1 MLQIKG
7 ISKQYQTGAL
17 IQQALNDVSL
27 NLRDNEFVSILGHSG
42 SGKTTLLNI
51 IGGLDRYDNG
61 ELIINGISTKEYKD
75 RDFDAYRNHTV
86 GFVFQ
91 SYNLISHQ
99 TILSNVELALT
110 ISGICKNERRER
122 AKKVLE
128 EVGLGEQL
136 YKKPNQL
143 SGGQMQRVA
152 IARALVND
160 PEVLLADEPT
170 GALDSETS
178 IQIMELLKKVS
189 ETKLVV
195 MVTHNSELAM
205 QYSTRIVKL
214 HDGRIIDDSDP
225 FFPEKTESKTAK
237 TGLKVKMS
245 FTAAVLLSLNNLRE
259 KKGRT
264 ILITL
269 AASIGIIGIAL
280 ILSLSSGV
288 NSYIDSMQQD
298 TMAAYP
304 LVLSERTADTTSLME
319 RTLSVQEKENT
330 MVQKNQN
337 EGYVYVDDSLIEN
350 VLSFS
355 SAKNNLKAF
364 KRYLEKENNEIS
376 LLTDNIVYGYDIE
389 FVVYSY
395 DREGKLVRSDADI
408 AEISDDMDI
417 SEDMVQGAAGPAAN
431 MERMSSMLEGNG
443 NKTSHFSE
451 LLPDSDGGLINS
463 QIKENYEL
471 VYGNWATDY
480 DEVLLVLDRD
490 YSVDLETLYQ
500 LGLISE
506 GETLKRIDAIRNNQ
520 EKETLADTYEAVCEH
535 QFFMTLGN
543 NEFSEKD
550 CIPLSI
556 SGIIRPKEGAGNLSI
571 STTVVYTSALT
582 ERLIGLTGTNRE
594 KPSSISLYAGNFQD
608 KQKMIEAIDDYNFHV
623 SRRNRITYTD
633 YAELLTDTVS
643 SMVNVVSYALIAF
656 VAISLIVSSIMIAII
671 THISVMERTKE
682 IGILRTL
689 GASKINVSQI
699 FNAENLLIGL
709 CAGVL
714 GIGISQMM
722 SVPINRVVCNA
733 LELNGVHIALPLP
746 QAVCLILLS
755 ICITMIA
762 GLIPSLRAAKQEPA
776 VVLRSE

>member
-7 ISKQYQTGAL
+7 ISKQYQTGAF

-51 IGGLDRYDNG
+51 IGGLDRYDKG

-75 RDFDAYRNHTV
+75 RDLDAYRNHSI

-110 ISGICKNERRER
+110 ISGISKNERREK

-225 FFPEKTESKTAK
+225 FFPAEIESRTAK
-237 TGLKVKMS
+237 IGLKVKMS

-264 ILITL
+264 ILIAM

-298 TMAAYP
+298 TMAIYP
-304 LVLSERTADTTSLME
+304 LVLSERTAETASLME
-319 RTLSVQEKENT
+319 HTFSVQEKEST
-330 MVQKNQN
+330 TAQKNQN
-337 EGYVYVDDSLIEN
+337 EGSVYVDDSLIEN
-350 VLSFS
+350 ILSFS

-376 LLTDNIVYGYDIE
+376 LLADNIVYGYDIE
-389 FVVYSY
+389 FSVYSY
-395 DREGKLVRSDADI
+395 DSEGKLVCSDADI
-408 AEISDDMDI
+408 SEISNDMDI

-471 VYGNWATDY
+471 VYGNWITDY
-480 DEVLLVLDRD
+480 NEVLLVLDRE

-500 LGLISE
+500 LGLLSE
-506 GETLKRIDAIRNNQ
+506 KETLKRIDAIRNNE
-520 EKETLADTYEAVCEH
+520 EKDTLGDTYEAVCGH
-535 QFFMTLGN
+535 QFFMMLGN
-543 NEFSEKD
+543 NEFSEKES
-550 CIPLSI
+550 IPLSI

-582 ERLIGLTGTNRE
+582 ERLIELTGTNRE

-689 GASKINVSQI
+689 GASKTNVSQI

-709 CAGVL
+709 CAGIL
-714 GIGISQMM
+714 GIGISQIM
-722 SVPINRVVCNA
+722 SVPINRVVCNV
-733 LELNGVHIALPLP
+733 LELNGVHIALPLS

-755 ICITMIA
+755 ICITMTA

>member
-7 ISKQYQTGAL
+7 ISKQYQTGAF

-51 IGGLDRYDNG
+51 IGGLDRYDKG

-75 RDFDAYRNHTV
+75 RDLDAYRNHSI

-110 ISGICKNERRER
+110 ISGISKNERREK

-225 FFPEKTESKTAK
+225 FFPAEIESRTAK
-237 TGLKVKMS
+237 IGLKVKMS

-264 ILITL
+264 ILIAM

-298 TMAAYP
+298 TMAIYP
-304 LVLSERTADTTSLME
+304 LVLSERTAETASLME
-319 RTLSVQEKENT
+319 HTFSVQKKEST
-330 MVQKNQN
+330 TAQKNQN
-337 EGYVYVDDSLIEN
+337 EGSVYVDDSLIEN
-350 VLSFS
+350 ILSFS

-376 LLTDNIVYGYDIE
+376 LLADNIVYGYDIE
-389 FVVYSY
+389 FSVYSY
-395 DREGKLVRSDADI
+395 DSEGKLVRSDADI
-408 AEISDDMDI
+408 SEISNDMDI

-471 VYGNWATDY
+471 VYGNWITDY
-480 DEVLLVLDRD
+480 NEVLLVLDRE

-500 LGLISE
+500 LGLLSE
-506 GETLKRIDAIRNNQ
+506 KETLKRIDAIRNNE
-520 EKETLADTYEAVCEH
+520 EKDTLGDTYEAVCGH
-535 QFFMTLGN
+535 QFFMMLGN
-543 NEFSEKD
+543 NEFSEKES
-550 CIPLSI
+550 IPLSI

-582 ERLIGLTGTNRE
+582 ERLIELTGTNRE

-689 GASKINVSQI
+689 GASKTNVSQI

-709 CAGVL
+709 CAGIL
-714 GIGISQMM
+714 GIGISQIM
-722 SVPINRVVCNA
+722 SVPINRVVCNV
-733 LELNGVHIALPLP
+733 LELNGVHIALPLS
-746 QAVCLILLS
+746 QTVCLILLS
-755 ICITMIA
+755 ICITMTA

>member
-7 ISKQYQTGAL
+7 ISKQYQTGAF

-51 IGGLDRYDNG
+51 IGGIDRYDKG

-75 RDFDAYRNHTV
+75 RDLDAYRNHSI

-110 ISGICKNERRER
+110 ISGISKNERREK

-225 FFPEKTESKTAK
+225 FFPAEIESRTAK
-237 TGLKVKMS
+237 IGLKVKMS

-264 ILITL
+264 ILIAM

-298 TMAAYP
+298 TMAIYP
-304 LVLSERTADTTSLME
+304 LVLSERTAETASLME
-319 RTLSVQEKENT
+319 HTFSVQEKEST
-330 MVQKNQN
+330 TAQKNQN
-337 EGYVYVDDSLIEN
+337 QGSVYVDDSLIEN
-350 VLSFS
+350 ILSFS

-376 LLTDNIVYGYDIE
+376 LLADNIVYGYDIE
-389 FVVYSY
+389 FSVYSY
-395 DREGKLVRSDADI
+395 DSEGKLVRSDADI
-408 AEISDDMDI
+408 SEISNDMDI

-471 VYGNWATDY
+471 VYGNWITDY
-480 DEVLLVLDRD
+480 NEVLLVLDRE

-500 LGLISE
+500 LGLLSE
-506 GETLKRIDAIRNNQ
+506 KETLKRIDAIRNNE
-520 EKETLADTYEAVCEH
+520 EKDILGDTYEAVCGH
-535 QFFMTLGN
+535 QFFMMLGN
-543 NEFSEKD
+543 NEFSEKES
-550 CIPLSI
+550 IPLSI

-582 ERLIGLTGTNRE
+582 ERLIELTGTNRE

-689 GASKINVSQI
+689 GASKTNVSQI

-709 CAGVL
+709 CAGIL
-714 GIGISQMM
+714 GIGISQIM
-722 SVPINRVVCNA
+722 SVPINRVVCNV
-733 LELNGVHIALPLP
+733 LELNGVHIALPLS

-755 ICITMIA
+755 ICITMTA

>member
-7 ISKQYQTGAL
+7 ISKQYQTGAF

-51 IGGLDRYDNG
+51 IGGLDRYDKG

-75 RDFDAYRNHTV
+75 RDLDAYRNHSI

-110 ISGICKNERRER
+110 ISGISKNERREK

-225 FFPEKTESKTAK
+225 FFPAEIESRTAK
-237 TGLKVKMS
+237 IGLKVKMS

-264 ILITL
+264 ILIAM

-298 TMAAYP
+298 TMAIYP
-304 LVLSERTADTTSLME
+304 LVLSERTAETASLME
-319 RTLSVQEKENT
+319 HTFSVQEKEST
-330 MVQKNQN
+330 TAQKNQN
-337 EGYVYVDDSLIEN
+337 QGSVYVDDSLIEN
-350 VLSFS
+350 ILSFS

-376 LLTDNIVYGYDIE
+376 LLADNIVYGYDIE
-389 FVVYSY
+389 FSVYSY
-395 DREGKLVRSDADI
+395 DSEGKLVRSDADI
-408 AEISDDMDI
+408 SEISNDMDI

-471 VYGNWATDY
+471 VYGNWITDY
-480 DEVLLVLDRD
+480 NEVLLVLDRE

-500 LGLISE
+500 LGLLSE
-506 GETLKRIDAIRNNQ
+506 KETLKRIDAIRNNE
-520 EKETLADTYEAVCEH
+520 EKDILGDTYEAVCGH
-535 QFFMTLGN
+535 QFFMMLGN
-543 NEFSEKD
+543 NEFSEKES
-550 CIPLSI
+550 IPLSI

-582 ERLIGLTGTNRE
+582 ERLIELTGTNRE

-689 GASKINVSQI
+689 GASKTNVSQI

-709 CAGVL
+709 CAGIL
-714 GIGISQMM
+714 GIGISQIM
-722 SVPINRVVCNA
+722 SVPINRVVCNV
-733 LELNGVHIALPLP
+733 LELNGVHIALPLS

-755 ICITMIA
+755 ICITMTA

>member
-7 ISKQYQTGAL
+7 ISKQYQTGAF

-51 IGGLDRYDNG
+51 IGGIDRYDKG

-75 RDFDAYRNHTV
+75 RDLDAYRNHSI

-99 TILSNVELALT
+99 TTLSNVELALT
-110 ISGICKNERRER
+110 ISGISKNERREK

-225 FFPEKTESKTAK
+225 FFPAEIESRTAK
-237 TGLKVKMS
+237 IGLKVKMS

-264 ILITL
+264 ILIAM

-298 TMAAYP
+298 TMAIYP
-304 LVLSERTADTTSLME
+304 LVLSERTAETASLME
-319 RTLSVQEKENT
+319 HTFSVQEKEST
-330 MVQKNQN
+330 TAQKNQN
-337 EGYVYVDDSLIEN
+337 QGSVYVDDSLIEN
-350 VLSFS
+350 ILSFS

-376 LLTDNIVYGYDIE
+376 LLADNIVYGYDIE
-389 FVVYSY
+389 FSVYSY
-395 DREGKLVRSDADI
+395 DSEGKLVRSDADI
-408 AEISDDMDI
+408 SEISNDMDI

-471 VYGNWATDY
+471 VYGNWITDY
-480 DEVLLVLDRD
+480 NEVLLVLDRE

-500 LGLISE
+500 LGLLSE
-506 GETLKRIDAIRNNQ
+506 KETLKRIDAIRNNE
-520 EKETLADTYEAVCEH
+520 EKDILGDTYEAVCGH
-535 QFFMTLGN
+535 QFFMMLGN
-543 NEFSEKD
+543 NEFSEKES
-550 CIPLSI
+550 IPLSI

-582 ERLIGLTGTNRE
+582 ERLIELTGTNRE

-689 GASKINVSQI
+689 GASKTNVSQI

-709 CAGVL
+709 CAGIL
-714 GIGISQMM
+714 GIGISQIM
-722 SVPINRVVCNA
+722 SVPINRVVCNV
-733 LELNGVHIALPLP
+733 LELNGVHIALPLS

-755 ICITMIA
+755 ICITMTA

>member
-1 MLQIKG
+1 
-7 ISKQYQTGAL
+7 
-17 IQQALNDVSL
+17 
-27 NLRDNEFVSILGHSG
+27 
-42 SGKTTLLNI
+42 
-51 IGGLDRYDNG
+51 
-61 ELIINGISTKEYKD
+61 
-75 RDFDAYRNHTV
+75 
-86 GFVFQ
+86 
-91 SYNLISHQ
+91 
-99 TILSNVELALT
+99 
-110 ISGICKNERRER
+110 
-122 AKKVLE
+122 
-128 EVGLGEQL
+128 
-136 YKKPNQL
+136 
-143 SGGQMQRVA
+143 
-152 IARALVND
+152 
-160 PEVLLADEPT
+160 
-170 GALDSETS
+170 
-178 IQIMELLKKVS
+178 
-189 ETKLVV
+189 
-195 MVTHNSELAM
+195 
-205 QYSTRIVKL
+205 
-214 HDGRIIDDSDP
+214 
-225 FFPEKTESKTAK
+225 
-237 TGLKVKMS
+237 
-245 FTAAVLLSLNNLRE
+245 
-259 KKGRT
+259 
-264 ILITL
+264 
-269 AASIGIIGIAL
+269 
-280 ILSLSSGV
+280 
-288 NSYIDSMQQD
+288 
-298 TMAAYP
+298 MAAYP

-376 LLTDNIVYGYDIE
+376 LLADNIVYGYDIE

-506 GETLKRIDAIRNNQ
+506 GETLKRIDAIRNNE

-535 QFFMTLGN
+535 QFFMTLGI

-556 SGIIRPKEGAGNLSI
+556 SGIIRPKEGAENLSI

-643 SMVNVVSYALIAF
+643 SMVNVISYALIAF